1 MGIFLMVLQAL
12 TVLPDLILGAE
23 KAFSGRKGSGK
34 AKKKLVMD
42 AAKLAVAADKK
53 MKAKEKALV
62 LDTVSRSI
70 DATVKTINAVNALK
84 KK

>member
-12 TVLPDLILGAE
+12 SLVPDLILGAE

-42 AAKLAVAADKK
+42 ATKAAIAATPKLKKADAAV
-53 MKAKEKALV
+53 V
-62 LDTVSRSI
+62 LETVSKSI

-84 KK
+84 K